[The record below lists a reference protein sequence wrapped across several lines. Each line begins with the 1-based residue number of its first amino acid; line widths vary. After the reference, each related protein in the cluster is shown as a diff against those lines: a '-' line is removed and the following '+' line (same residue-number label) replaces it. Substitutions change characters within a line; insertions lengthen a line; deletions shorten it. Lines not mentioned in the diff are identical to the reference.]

1 MTTMKKRSICGL
13 MAAMLLLT
21 TACGGSKESST
32 EQKDAPQT
40 EGAEAELT
48 EWEKSS
54 GIFNTDETEEELY
67 ELAKQEGS
75 VTLYSISSRCGKV
88 ANAFNAKYPG
98 VVCTAFDISGS
109 ELLEK
114 VTREYE
120 AGRYVADVVHY
131 KDQDGSIYAEYVE
144 SNIFYTIGRKIFCP
158 M

>member
-1 MTTMKKRSICGL
+1 MTRAEF
-13 MAAMLLLT
+13 AARLKNACAAV
-21 TACGGSKESST
+21 TA
-32 EQKDAPQT
+32 
-40 EGAEAELT
+40 AEAELT

-109 ELLEK
+109 ELLE
-114 VTREYE
+114 R
-120 AGRYVADVVHY
+120 
-131 KDQDGSIYAEYVE
+131 
-144 SNIFYTIGRKIFCP
+144 
-158 M
+158 

>member
-75 VTLYSISSRCGKV
+75 VIDSL
-88 ANAFNAKYPG
+88 
-98 VVCTAFDISGS
+98 
-109 ELLEK
+109 
-114 VTREYE
+114 RESLFSFH
-120 AGRYVADVVHY
+120 RPFRHD
-131 KDQDGSIYAEYVE
+131 K
-144 SNIFYTIGRKIFCP
+144 N
-158 M
+158 

>member
-1 MTTMKKRSICGL
+1 MSMKKRFVCGL

-21 TACGGSKESST
+21 TACGGSKETS
-32 EQKDAPQT
+32 EPAPAEPQDT
-40 EGAEAELT
+40 PQAEGTEAELT

-54 GIFNTDETEEELY
+54 GIYNTDETDEELY

-88 ANAFNAKYPG
+88 ADAFNAKYPG

-120 AGRYVADVVHY
+120 AGQYVADVVH
-131 KDQDGSIYAEYVE
+131 
-144 SNIFYTIGRKIFCP
+144 
-158 M
+158 